1 MRRISSTRP
10 NASVHY
16 LKHRLHDCIRS
27 FSLFFSVDV
36 FSFSYLMVFLPN
48 WKCTTY
54 KESMPHSQRAWA
66 ERVAVMSV
74 FVEQE
79 CRHSIAEGF
88 EQELPRHLLFQRL
101 FRFRPRYTLNVTHTD
116 RRVMSNAMQARQR
129 LSTGDLWTCPREHS
143 GGRCQV
149 AGIAVTVV
157 YERPVESYTQLP
169 HCCDIGGESRNFDNF
184 RFRDGRESSSSWTL
198 SLHS

>member
-1 MRRISSTRP
+1 MYDVQGKYAAFPERISGTCRRDERLCRTRVP
-10 NASVHY
+10 ALN
-16 LKHRLHDCIRS
+16 RWRIR
-27 FSLFFSVDV
+27 
-36 FSFSYLMVFLPN
+36 
-48 WKCTTY
+48 
-54 KESMPHSQRAWA
+54 
-66 ERVAVMSV
+66 
-74 FVEQE
+74 
-79 CRHSIAEGF
+79 
-88 EQELPRHLLFQRL
+88 RHLLFQRL